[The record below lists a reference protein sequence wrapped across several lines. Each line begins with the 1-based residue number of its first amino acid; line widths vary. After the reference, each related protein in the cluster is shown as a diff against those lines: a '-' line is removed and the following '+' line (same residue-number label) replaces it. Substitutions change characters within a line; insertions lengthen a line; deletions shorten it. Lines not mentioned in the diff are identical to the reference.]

1 MRFCRFFY
9 MDKVRWGMLEDGRM
23 QSLSAPPYYRV
34 VKEGDPLPL
43 EEVNLLAPAE
53 PSKIVCLG
61 LNYADHA
68 REMGVDLPKEP
79 VIFLKPPS
87 SVVGPGDRI
96 ILPSVSRRVDYEAEL
111 AIIIGREAYEIP
123 KERAFDYVFGYTC
136 ANDVTARD
144 LQKKD
149 GQWTRSKSFNT
160 FCPLGPWIETE
171 LDPANLSIQL
181 KKNGEI
187 KQKSTTAN
195 LIFKVPEIVAFI
207 SSIMTLLP
215 GDVILTGT
223 PAGVGPVKP
232 GDILEVS
239 IEGIGILTNPVQG
252 MKNVL
257 AK

>member
-1 MRFCRFFY
+1 MRFCRFLFK
-9 MDKVRWGMLEDGRM
+9 DRVWWGMREDEGV
-23 QSLSAPPYYRV
+23 QPLSAPPYYRIV
-34 VKEGDPLPL
+34 REGDPLPL
-43 EEVNLLAPAE
+43 EEVKLLAPAE

-68 REMGVDLPKEP
+68 REMGVELPKEP

-87 SVVGPGDRI
+87 SVVGPGDKI
-96 ILPSVSRRVDYEAEL
+96 ILPAVSRRVDYEAEL

-123 KERAFDYVFGYTC
+123 KERAFDYIFGYTC

-144 LQKKD
+144 LQMKD
-149 GQWTRSKSFNT
+149 VQWVRSKSFNT

-171 LDPANLSIQL
+171 LDPADLSIQL
-181 KKNGEI
+181 KQNGEI

-195 LIFKVPEIVAFI
+195 LIFKVPEIVEFI

-223 PAGVGPVKP
+223 PAGVGPVRP
-232 GDILEVS
+232 GDVLEVS
-239 IEGIGILTNPVQG
+239 IEGIGNLTNPVD
-252 MKNVL
+252 K
-257 AK
+257 KD

>member
-1 MRFCRFFY
+1 MRFCRFLFK
-9 MDKVRWGMLEDGRM
+9 DRVWWGMLEDEGV
-23 QSLSAPPYYRV
+23 QPLSAPPYYRIV
-34 VKEGDPLPL
+34 REGDPLPL
-43 EEVNLLAPAE
+43 EEVKLLAPAE

-68 REMGVDLPKEP
+68 REMGVELPKEP

-87 SVVGPGDRI
+87 SVVGPGDKI
-96 ILPSVSRRVDYEAEL
+96 ILPAVSRRVDYEAEL

-123 KERAFDYVFGYTC
+123 KERAFDYIFGYTC

-144 LQKKD
+144 LQMKD
-149 GQWTRSKSFNT
+149 VQWVRSKSFNT

-171 LDPANLSIQL
+171 LDPADLSIQL
-181 KKNGEI
+181 KQNGEI

-195 LIFKVPEIVAFI
+195 LIFKVPEIVEFI

-223 PAGVGPVKP
+223 PAGVGPVSP
-232 GDILEVS
+232 GDVLEVS
-239 IEGIGILTNPVQG
+239 IEGIGNLTNPVD
-252 MKNVL
+252 K
-257 AK
+257 KD